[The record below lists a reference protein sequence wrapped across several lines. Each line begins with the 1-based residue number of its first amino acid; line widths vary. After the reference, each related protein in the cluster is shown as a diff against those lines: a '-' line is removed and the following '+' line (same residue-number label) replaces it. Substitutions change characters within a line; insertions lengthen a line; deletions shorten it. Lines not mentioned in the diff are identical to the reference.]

1 MQQTPNPAAQVPAEV
16 PEWDLHSEDVR
27 QVPLYPFVPEQLDW
41 LKRTTEN
48 KEKTEKNLLIFNS
61 FHKIHLDRLH
71 FPLRV

>member
-16 PEWDLHSEDVR
+16 PDWDLHSEDVR

-48 KEKTEKNLLIFNS
+48 KEKTEK
-61 FHKIHLDRLH
+61 KTY
-71 FPLRV
+71 